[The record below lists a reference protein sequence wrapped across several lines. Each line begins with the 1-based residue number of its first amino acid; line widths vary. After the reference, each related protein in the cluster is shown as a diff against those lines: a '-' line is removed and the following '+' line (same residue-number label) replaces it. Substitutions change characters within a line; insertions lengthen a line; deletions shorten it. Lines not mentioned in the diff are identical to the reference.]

1 MTVANVRKGTYQ
13 GNWSLCVYKC
23 DQTQICVCI
32 SDVYARQRP
41 MCALLYDSTLGPS
54 TNTRHYLSTHSDV
67 VGDEGTTKLMLT
79 VMTNMQNIFELYDD
93 LEWKK
98 V

>member
-1 MTVANVRKGTYQ
+1 MEIGLSAFTNVIKHRFV
-13 GNWSLCVYKC
+13 CVFA
-23 DQTQICVCI
+23 
-32 SDVYARQRP
+32 DVYARQRP

-54 TNTRHYLSTHSDV
+54 TNTRHHLSTQSDV
-67 VGDEGTTKLMLT
+67 VGDEGTAKLMLT
-79 VMTNMQNIFELYDD
+79 VTTNTQNIFELYDD